1 MYEEN
6 NIPYIKGQQAIEF
19 DEQLKKLENTERNV
33 SCVSAEQREKIIEHI
48 NNITRGEDNM
58 EEVKEIVETSELE
71 EVKLVQYN
79 VTVHAFERYAE
90 RVAKQEGI
98 LDIKSYV
105 NSHRET
111 IRERINKLINY
122 GELIFTG
129 KIREFNTV
137 NVFFKD
143 NWVILVSPKDNNV
156 VTLYK
161 IDFGDDEV
169 NELFV
174 SKKLKQLEEVK
185 AERERVIAENELK
198 KTDAKQTLA
207 IYKNKVEV
215 YGKLVKENQELAN
228 LVQST
233 INKMDS
239 VVREA
244 DQNIIDVIDSLI
256 GKKFF

>member
-1 MYEEN
+1 MKN
-6 NIPYIKGQQAIEF
+6 V
-19 DEQLKKLENTERNV
+19 EQTEIT
-33 SCVSAEQREKIIEHI
+33 EQ
-48 NNITRGEDNM
+48 
-58 EEVKEIVETSELE
+58 EI
-71 EVKLVQYN
+71 KLVQYN

-105 NSHRET
+105 NSHREA

-143 NWVILVSPKDNNV
+143 NWILLVSPKDNNV
-156 VTLYK
+156 ITLYK

-174 SKKLKQLEEVK
+174 SKKLQQLKEAKEE
-185 AERERVIAENELK
+185 RDRIAEQNELN
-198 KTDAKQTLA
+198 KTDAKETLA
-207 IYKNKVEV
+207 IYKSKVEA
-215 YGKLVKENQELAN
+215 YTKLAKENQELVN

-233 INKMDS
+233 INKMDT
-239 VVREA
+239 VVKEA
-244 DQNIIDVIDSLI
+244 DQKIVDVIDNLI
-256 GKKFF
+256 GKRYF

>member
-1 MYEEN
+1 
-6 NIPYIKGQQAIEF
+6 
-19 DEQLKKLENTERNV
+19 
-33 SCVSAEQREKIIEHI
+33 
-48 NNITRGEDNM
+48 M
-58 EEVKEIVETSELE
+58 EEVKEIVETLE
-71 EVKLVQYN
+71 VEEEIKFIHYN
-79 VTVHAFERYAE
+79 ITYHAFERYSE

-98 LDIKSYV
+98 VDIKSYL
-105 NSHRET
+105 NTHRDA
-111 IRERINKLINY
+111 IKERIEKLINY
-122 GELIFTG
+122 GTLIFEG
-129 KIREFNTV
+129 KIREFNTAK
-137 NVFFKD
+137 VFFKD
-143 NWVILVSPKDNNV
+143 NWIILVSSKDNNV

-198 KTDAKQTLA
+198 KTDAKETLA

-215 YGKLVKENQELAN
+215 YSKLVKENQELVN
-228 LVQST
+228 LVQNT

-244 DQNIIDVIDSLI
+244 DQNIVDVIDSLI